1 VKFNRLRLS
10 GFKSFVDPT
19 DLIIEPGLTGVVGP
33 NGCGKSN
40 LLEAMRWV
48 MGENSFKNMR
58 GSGMEDVIF
67 AGTTGRPAR
76 NHAEV
81 VLYIDNSDRSA
92 PAAYNEFDTIEVSR
106 KIERD
111 QGSTYRINGREVR
124 ARDVQLLFADASTGA
139 HSPALVRQGQ
149 IAQLISSKPINRR
162 RILEEAA
169 GITGLYT
176 RRHEAELRLKAA
188 ETNLTRLDDVV
199 AQVESQ
205 LASLKR
211 QARQAVRYRN
221 LSGQIRE
228 TEAIL
233 LHLRWEQA
241 VATLKQSEEKLA
253 ETDQRVTELTREA
266 AAATT
271 IEAEAADRL
280 PPLREKEAE
289 AAARLHRLTVEREN
303 LDAEEARAK
312 EQATRLTARL
322 DQIGQDLAR
331 ERHLIEDTQG
341 AMARLDTESQELR
354 AAEEGQAQ
362 AQEKAQTR
370 VEETRIEL
378 ETTESELDRINQ
390 EIAALNAERTSLV
403 RSVEQGRQR
412 IEKLERQLADIA
424 RERETLSD
432 AEEKKAQIALQSA
445 ELDEAA
451 AQVVEAERLAL
462 EAEDA
467 RRKAQD
473 AEKAAREPMQAA
485 ERKAGD
491 LAAEAK
497 TLADLLAVG
506 ESDLWPPVIDAITV
520 EHGYETALGAALGD
534 DLAVPEDQAAPI
546 HWGTLPPFDAAPALP
561 EGATPLSYFVK
572 APASLAR
579 RLSQIGIVVSIEEGK
594 RLHSLLKPGQRLVT
608 QTGAL
613 WRWDGYTAAADA
625 PTASARR
632 LEQRNRLADLEKELA
647 AARAIAGEARGTFDA
662 AHVAAEE
669 AMQQEQARRAALREA
684 QGAQNRIRD
693 ALAAAER
700 AASAQLS
707 RLAALA
713 ESEERLSGD
722 KVEAARALEEAEVAL
737 QNLKPDE
744 EPRAKAAE
752 LRDRVA
758 ALRLEL
764 SEARAEHEGLRREA
778 EQRTRRLSSIAQERD
793 AWQLRATNA
802 ERQIGTLE
810 ERKAEAETEL
820 KALEGVPA
828 EIEEKRRALLTLISD
843 AETARGQAADDLAA
857 AERTLAEAVKHAKD
871 VQHQLGETREERA
884 RIDGLVTGGRERR
897 AEAEERIREVLECE
911 PEAALAQA
919 NLEEGA
925 ELPSLEHID
934 TKLERLKRERESL
947 GGVNLRAEEESREL
961 TEQLETMTNE
971 REDLVSAI
979 AKLRQGIGSLNRE
992 GRERM
997 LEAFEKVNA
1006 NFSRLFTHLFGGGE
1020 AHLKLTESDD
1030 PLEAGLEIM
1039 ARPPGKRLQ
1048 VMSLLSGGEQALTA
1062 MSLIFAV
1069 FLTNPSPICVL
1080 DEVDAPLDDANVER
1094 FCDLMDE
1101 MTRTTETRFLIITHH
1116 ALTMARMNRLYGVT
1130 MQERGVS
1137 TLVSVDLDRAEAM
1150 REAS

>member
-1 VKFNRLRLS
+1 MKFNRLRLS

-19 DLIIEPGLTGVVGP
+19 DLIIEPGLTGIVGP

-67 AGTTGRPAR
+67 AGTSGRPAR

-81 VLYIDNSDRSA
+81 VLYIDNGDRSA
-92 PAAYNEFDTIEVSR
+92 PAAYNEFDVIEVSR

-176 RRHEAELRLKAA
+176 RRHEAELRLRAA

-233 LHLRWEQA
+233 LHLRWEH
-241 VATLKQSEEKLA
+241 ATASLKQSEEKLV
-253 ETDQRVTELTREA
+253 ETDQRVAELTREA

-303 LDAEEARAK
+303 LDAEETRAK
-312 EQATRLTARL
+312 EQAARLTARL
-322 DQIGQDLAR
+322 EQIGHDLTR
-331 ERHLIEDTQG
+331 ERASIEDTRG
-341 AMARLDTESQELR
+341 AMTRLETEAQELTS
-354 AAEEGQAQ
+354 AQEGQIE
-362 AQEKAQTR
+362 AQESAARR
-370 VEETRIEL
+370 VEETRQTL
-378 ETTESELDRINQ
+378 ETTENELDQLNQ
-390 EIAALNAERTSLV
+390 EIAALAAERTSLV
-403 RSVEQGRQR
+403 RNIEAGRQR
-412 IEKLERQLADIA
+412 IERLERQLADIA

-451 AQVVEAERLAL
+451 ARVVEAERLAL
-462 EAEDA
+462 EAEEA
-467 RRKAQD
+467 RRSAQE
-473 AEKAAREPMQAA
+473 AEKAAREPMQMA
-485 ERKAGD
+485 ERTAGD

-497 TLADLLAVG
+497 TLADLLAVD
-506 ESDLWPPVIDAITV
+506 ESDLWPPVIDAIKA

-546 HWGTLPPFDAAPALP
+546 HWDTLPAFDPAPALP
-561 EGATPLSYFVK
+561 EGVTPLSFFVK
-572 APASLAR
+572 GPASLAR
-579 RLSQIGIVVSIEEGK
+579 RLSQIGIVVSVEEGT
-594 RLHSLLKPGQRLVT
+594 RLQSLLKPGQRLVT
-608 QTGAL
+608 QEGSL

-632 LEQRNRLADLEKELA
+632 LEQRNRLADLEEELA
-647 AARAIAGEARGTFDA
+647 AARARAAEARAAFDA
-662 AHVAAEE
+662 AHVASEQAAQE
-669 AMQQEQARRAALREA
+669 EQARRAALREA
-684 QGAQNRIRD
+684 QAAQNRIRD

-713 ESEERLSGD
+713 EANDRLAGD
-722 KVEAARALEEAEVAL
+722 KVEAARTLEEAEIAL
-737 QNLKPDE
+737 QNLKPDA
-744 EPRAKAAE
+744 EPRAKADE

-758 ALRLEL
+758 TLRVAL
-764 SEARAEHEGLRREA
+764 SEARAEYEGLRRDA
-778 EQRTRRLSSIAQERD
+778 EQRVRRLSAITQERD

-802 ERQIGTLE
+802 ERQIATLE
-810 ERKAEAETEL
+810 ERKTEAETEL
-820 KALEGVPA
+820 KTLEGIPA
-828 EIEEKRRALLTLISD
+828 EIEEKRRALLTYIAD
-843 AETARGQAADDLAA
+843 AETARSQMADELAT
-857 AERTLAEAVKHAKD
+857 AEKHLSEAVKHAKD

-884 RIDGLVTGGRERR
+884 RIDGLVTGARERV
-897 AEAEERIREVLECE
+897 AESEERIREVLECE
-911 PEAALAQA
+911 PEAAIKQA

-925 ELPSLEHID
+925 TLPDLDQID
-934 TKLERLKRERESL
+934 AKLERLKRERESL

-961 TEQLETMTNE
+961 TEQLETMTAE

-1101 MTRTTETRFLIITHH
+1101 MTRTTDTRFLIITHH
-1116 ALTMARMNRLYGVT
+1116 ALTMARMNRLFGVT

-1137 TLVSVDLDRAEAM
+1137 TLVSVNLDTAETL

>member
-1 VKFNRLRLS
+1 MKFNRLRLS

-92 PAAYNEFDTIEVSR
+92 PAAYNEFDMIEVSR

-233 LHLRWEQA
+233 LHLRWEHA

-289 AAARLHRLTVEREN
+289 EAARLHRLTVEREN
-303 LDAEEARAK
+303 LDAEETRAK

-341 AMARLDTESQELR
+341 AMARLDTEAGELR

-362 AQEKAQTR
+362 AQQKAETR
-370 VEETRIEL
+370 VEETRVTL
-378 ETTESELDRINQ
+378 EAAESELDRINQ

-412 IEKLERQLADIA
+412 IEKLERQLAEIA

-451 AQVVEAERLAL
+451 AHVAEAERLAL
-462 EAEDA
+462 EAEEA

-473 AEKAAREPMQAA
+473 DEKVSREPMQAA
-485 ERKAGD
+485 ERAAGD

-546 HWGTLPPFDAAPALP
+546 HWGTLAPFDSAPALP
-561 EGATPLSYFVK
+561 DGATPLSYFVK

-579 RLSQIGIVVSIEEGK
+579 RLSQIGIVVSVEEGR
-594 RLHSLLKPGQRLVT
+594 RLQTQLMPGQRLVT

-647 AARAIAGEARGTFDA
+647 SARAIAAEARGAFDA

-684 QGAQNRIRD
+684 QVAQNRIRD

-713 ESEERLSGD
+713 ESGERLSGD
-722 KVEAARALEEAEVAL
+722 KVEASRALEEAEIAL

-778 EQRTRRLSSIAQERD
+778 EQRTRRLSAIAQERD

-828 EIEEKRRALLTLISD
+828 EIEEKRRALLTLISE
-843 AETARGQAADDLAA
+843 AETARGQAADDLAT
-857 AERTLAEAVKHAKD
+857 AEKTLAEAVKHAKD
-871 VQHQLGETREERA
+871 VQHQLGDTREERA

-919 NLEEGA
+919 NLEEGST
-925 ELPSLEHID
+925 LPDLEQID
-934 TKLERLKRERESL
+934 SKLERLKRERESL

-961 TEQLETMTNE
+961 TEQLETMTSE

-1080 DEVDAPLDDANVER
+1080 DEVDAPLDDSNVER

-1101 MTRTTETRFLIITHH
+1101 MTRTTDTRFLIITHH

-1137 TLVSVDLDRAEAM
+1137 TLVSVDLDLAETM

>member
-1 VKFNRLRLS
+1 MQFNRLRLS

-67 AGTTGRPAR
+67 AGTAGRPAR

-81 VLYIDNSDRSA
+81 VLYIDNGDRSA
-92 PAAYNEFDTIEVSR
+92 PAAYNDCDTIEVSR
-106 KIERD
+106 RIERE

-233 LHLRWEQA
+233 LHLRWTHA
-241 VATLKQSEEKLA
+241 VESLKQSEERLA
-253 ETDQRVTELTREA
+253 ATDIRVTELTREA

-271 IEAEAADRL
+271 LEAEAADRL

-312 EQATRLTARL
+312 EQASRLTARL
-322 DQIGQDLAR
+322 EQIGQDLGR
-331 ERHLIEDTQG
+331 ERHLIEDTRG
-341 AMARLDTESQELR
+341 AIARLDEESEELKG
-354 AAEEGQAQ
+354 AEEGQAE
-362 AQEKAQTR
+362 AQSRAQSR
-370 VEETRIEL
+370 VDETRTSLDTAEQ
-378 ETTESELDRINQ
+378 ELDHLNQ

-403 RSVEQGRQR
+403 RTIEAGRQR
-412 IEKLERQLADIA
+412 IERLERQLAEIA
-424 RERETLSD
+424 RERDTLSD

-451 AQVVEAERLAL
+451 SRVGEAERAAL
-462 EAEDA
+462 EAEEA
-467 RRKAQD
+467 RRNAQER
-473 AEKAAREPMQAA
+473 EKAAREPMQAA
-485 ERKAGD
+485 ERAAGD

-497 TLADLLAVG
+497 TLADLLSVG
-506 ESDLWPPVIDAITV
+506 ESDLWPPVIDAIAV

-534 DLAVPEDQAAPI
+534 DLGVPEDAAAPI
-546 HWGTLPPFDAAPALP
+546 HWDALPPFDVPPALP

-579 RLSQIGIVVSIEEGK
+579 RLSQIGIVVSGEDGK
-594 RLHSLLKPGQRLVT
+594 RLQALLAPGQRLVT
-608 QTGAL
+608 KEGAL

-632 LEQRNRLADLEKELA
+632 LEQRNRLADLENELA
-647 AARAIAGEARGTFDA
+647 TARSGAAEARAAFDA
-662 AHVAAEE
+662 AHVAAEQ
-669 AMQQEQARRAALREA
+669 AMQEEQARRAALREA
-684 QGAQNRIRD
+684 QGEHNRIRD
-693 ALAAAER
+693 ALQTAER

-713 ESEERLSGD
+713 EAEERLSGD
-722 KVEAARALEEAEVAL
+722 KSEAARALEEAELSL

-744 EPRAKAAE
+744 EPRARAAE

-764 SEARAEHEGLRREA
+764 SEARAEYEGLRREA
-778 EQRTRRLSSIAQERD
+778 EQRLRRLSAIGQERE

-810 ERKAEAETEL
+810 ERKGEAEAELQT
-820 KALEGVPA
+820 LEGVPA
-828 EIEEKRRALLTLISD
+828 AIEEKRRALLTYISE
-843 AETARGQAADDLAA
+843 AETARSQAADELAQ
-857 AERTLAEAVKHAKD
+857 AEKVLSETTKHSKE

-884 RIDGLVTGGRERR
+884 RIDGLVDGARERR
-897 AEAEERIREVLECE
+897 AESEERIREVLECE
-911 PEAALAQA
+911 PEAALKQA

-925 ELPSLEHID
+925 DLPDVEQID
-934 TKLERLKRERESL
+934 AKLERFKRERESL

-961 TEQLETMTNE
+961 TEQLETMTSE

-1094 FCDLMDE
+1094 FCDLMEE
-1101 MTRTTETRFLIITHH
+1101 MTRTTDTRFLIITHH
-1116 ALTMARMNRLYGVT
+1116 ALTMARMNRLFGVT

-1137 TLVSVDLDRAEAM
+1137 TLVSVDLDVAEGL

>member
-1 VKFNRLRLS
+1 MKFNRLRLS

-19 DLIIEPGLTGVVGP
+19 DLIIEPGLTGIVGP

-92 PAAYNEFDTIEVSR
+92 PAAYNEFDVIEVSR

-199 AQVESQ
+199 AQIESQ

-233 LHLRWEQA
+233 LHLRWTHA
-241 VATLKQSEEKLA
+241 VTSLKQSEEKLA
-253 ETDQRVTELTREA
+253 DTDRRVAELTREA

-271 IEAEAADRL
+271 LEAEAADRL

-289 AAARLHRLTVEREN
+289 AAARLHRLTVAREN
-303 LDAEEARAK
+303 LDAEEARAR
-312 EQATRLTARL
+312 EQAARLTARL
-322 DQIGQDLAR
+322 DQIGQDLGR

-341 AMARLDTESQELR
+341 AMSRLDAEAQELR
-354 AAEEGQAQ
+354 AAEEGQGQ
-362 AQEKAQTR
+362 AQEKAQAR
-370 VEETRIEL
+370 VEETRVTL
-378 ETTESELDRINQ
+378 ETAESELDRINQ
-390 EIAALNAERTSLV
+390 EIAALHAERTSLV
-403 RSVEQGRQR
+403 RHVEQGRQR
-412 IEKLERQLADIA
+412 IEKLERQLAEIE

-445 ELDEAA
+445 ELDTAA
-451 AQVVEAERLAL
+451 AQVAEAERHAL
-462 EAEDA
+462 ESEEA

-485 ERKAGD
+485 ERAAGD

-497 TLADLLAVG
+497 TLADLLAVS

-534 DLAVPEDQAAPI
+534 DLSVPEDQAAPI
-546 HWGTLPPFDAAPALP
+546 HWGTLAPFATPPALP
-561 EGATPLSYFVK
+561 EGSTPLSYFVK

-579 RLSQIGIVVSIEEGK
+579 RLSQIGIVVSAEDGQ
-594 RLHSLLKPGQRLVT
+594 RLQASLAPGQRLVT
-608 QTGAL
+608 QGGAL

-647 AARAIAGEARGTFDA
+647 DARARAAEVRAAFDA

-684 QGAQNRIRD
+684 QGNHNRIRE

-707 RLAALA
+707 RLAALT
-713 ESEERLSGD
+713 ESHERLSGD

-778 EQRTRRLSSIAQERD
+778 EQRARRLSAIAQERD

-802 ERQIGTLE
+802 ERQIATLE
-810 ERKAEAETEL
+810 ERKTEAEAEL
-820 KALEGVPA
+820 KTLEGVPA
-828 EIEEKRRALLTLISD
+828 EIEEKRRALLTHI
-843 AETARGQAADDLAA
+843 AEAEASRSEAADALAE
-857 AERTLAEAVKHAKD
+857 AEKHLAEAVKHAKD
-871 VQHQLGETREERA
+871 VQQLLGETREERA
-884 RIDGLVTGGRERR
+884 RVDGLVEGARERR

-911 PEAALAQA
+911 PEAAIAQA

-925 ELPSLEHID
+925 ELPELEQID
-934 TKLERLKRERESL
+934 AKLERLKRERESL

-961 TEQLETMTNE
+961 AEQLETMTSE

-1116 ALTMARMNRLYGVT
+1116 ALTMARMNRLFGVT

-1137 TLVSVDLDRAEAM
+1137 TLVSVDLDVAETL

>member
-1 VKFNRLRLS
+1 MKFNRLRLS

-92 PAAYNEFDTIEVSR
+92 PAAYNEFDMIEVSR
-106 KIERD
+106 KIELD

-303 LDAEEARAK
+303 LDAEELRAK

-341 AMARLDTESQELR
+341 AMARLDTEAGELR
-354 AAEEGQAQ
+354 AAEDSQVQ
-362 AQEKAQTR
+362 AQEKAQAR
-370 VEETRIEL
+370 VEETRVTL
-378 ETTESELDRINQ
+378 EATESELDRINQ

-412 IEKLERQLADIA
+412 IEKLERQLAEIA

-432 AEEKKAQIALQSA
+432 AEEKKAQIALQSV

-451 AQVVEAERLAL
+451 ARVAEAERLAL
-462 EAEDA
+462 EAEEA

-473 AEKAAREPMQAA
+473 DEKASREPMQAA

-546 HWGTLPPFDAAPALP
+546 HWGTLAPFETAPALP

-579 RLSQIGIVVSIEEGK
+579 RLSQIGIVVSVEEGR
-594 RLHSLLKPGQRLVT
+594 RLQAQLTPGQRLVT

-647 AARAIAGEARGTFDA
+647 SARAVAAEARGAFDA

-713 ESEERLSGD
+713 ESDERLSGD

-752 LRDRVA
+752 LRERVA
-758 ALRLEL
+758 AFRLEL

-778 EQRTRRLSSIAQERD
+778 EQRARRLSAIAQERD

-810 ERKAEAETEL
+810 ERKTEAETEL

-828 EIEEKRRALLTLISD
+828 EIEEKRRALLTLISE

-897 AEAEERIREVLECE
+897 AEAEDRIREVLECE

-925 ELPSLEHID
+925 ELPGLEQID

-961 TEQLETMTNE
+961 TEQLETMTSE

>member
-1 VKFNRLRLS
+1 MKFNRLRLS

-19 DLIIEPGLTGVVGP
+19 DLIIEPGLTGIVGP

-92 PAAYNEFDTIEVSR
+92 PAAYNEFDVIEVSR
-106 KIERD
+106 KIERE

-233 LHLRWEQA
+233 LHLRWTHA
-241 VATLKQSEEKLA
+241 VTSLKQSEEKLA
-253 ETDQRVTELTREA
+253 ETDRRVTELTREA

-312 EQATRLTARL
+312 EQAARLTARL
-322 DQIGQDLAR
+322 DQIGQDLGR
-331 ERHLIEDTQG
+331 ERHLIEDTQD
-341 AMARLDTESQELR
+341 AMSRLDSEAQELR
-354 AAEEGQAQ
+354 AAEEGQSQ
-362 AQEKAQTR
+362 AQEKAQAR
-370 VEETRIEL
+370 VEETRVTL
-378 ETTESELDRINQ
+378 ETAEGELDRINQ
-390 EIAALNAERTSLV
+390 EIAALHAERTSLV
-403 RSVEQGRQR
+403 RHVEQGRQR
-412 IEKLERQLADIA
+412 IEKLERQLGEIE

-445 ELDEAA
+445 ELDTAA
-451 AQVVEAERLAL
+451 AQVSEAERHAL
-462 EAEDA
+462 DAEEA
-467 RRKAQD
+467 RRNAQD
-473 AEKAAREPMQAA
+473 AEKAAREPMQTA
-485 ERKAGD
+485 ERAAGD

-497 TLADLLAVG
+497 TLADLLAIS

-534 DLAVPEDQAAPI
+534 DLSVPEDQAAPI
-546 HWGTLPPFDAAPALP
+546 HWGTLAPFETAPALP
-561 EGATPLSYFVK
+561 EGATPLTYFVK

-579 RLSQIGIVVSIEEGK
+579 RLSQIGIVVSDEDGE
-594 RLHSLLKPGQRLVT
+594 RLQALLAPGQRLVT
-608 QTGAL
+608 QGGAL

-632 LEQRNRLADLEKELA
+632 LEQRNRLADIEKELA
-647 AARAIAGEARGTFDA
+647 DARAKAAEARAAFDA
-662 AHVAAEE
+662 AHVAAED
-669 AMQQEQARRAALREA
+669 AMQQEQSRRAALREA
-684 QGAQNRIRD
+684 QGNHNRIRE
-693 ALAAAER
+693 ALASAER

-707 RLAALA
+707 RLAALTEA
-713 ESEERLSGD
+713 HERLSGD
-722 KVEAARALEEAEVAL
+722 KVEAARTLEEAEVAL

-778 EQRTRRLSSIAQERD
+778 EQRTRRLSAIAQERD

-802 ERQIGTLE
+802 ERQIATLE
-810 ERKAEAETEL
+810 ERKTEAEAEL
-820 KALEGVPA
+820 KTLEGVPA
-828 EIEEKRRALLTLISD
+828 EIEEKRRALLTFIAE
-843 AETARGQAADDLAA
+843 AETGRGEAADALAE
-857 AERTLAEAVKHAKD
+857 AEKHLAEAVKHAKD
-871 VQHQLGETREERA
+871 VQQLLGETREERA
-884 RIDGLVTGGRERR
+884 RVDGLVEGARERR

-911 PEAALAQA
+911 PEAAIAQA

-925 ELPSLEHID
+925 ELPDLDQID
-934 TKLERLKRERESL
+934 AKLERLKRERESF
-947 GGVNLRAEEESREL
+947 GGVNLRAEEEAREL
-961 TEQLETMTNE
+961 TEQLETMTSE

-1116 ALTMARMNRLYGVT
+1116 ALTMARMNRLFGVT

-1137 TLVSVDLDRAEAM
+1137 TLVSVDLDVAETL

>member
-1 VKFNRLRLS
+1 MKFNRLRLS

-92 PAAYNEFDTIEVSR
+92 PAAYNEFDMIEVSR

-233 LHLRWEQA
+233 LHLRWEHA
-241 VATLKQSEEKLA
+241 VGTLKQSEEKLA

-289 AAARLHRLTVEREN
+289 EAARLHRLTVEREN

-341 AMARLDTESQELR
+341 AMARLDTEAGELR

-362 AQEKAQTR
+362 AQQKAETR
-370 VEETRIEL
+370 VEETRVTL
-378 ETTESELDRINQ
+378 EAAESELDRINQ

-412 IEKLERQLADIA
+412 IEKLERQLAEIA

-451 AQVVEAERLAL
+451 AHVAEAERLAL
-462 EAEDA
+462 EAEEA

-473 AEKAAREPMQAA
+473 DEKVSREPMQAA
-485 ERKAGD
+485 ERAAGD

-546 HWGTLPPFDAAPALP
+546 HWGTLAPFDSAPALP
-561 EGATPLSYFVK
+561 DGATPLSYFVK

-579 RLSQIGIVVSIEEGK
+579 RLSQIGIVVSVEEGR
-594 RLHSLLKPGQRLVT
+594 RLQTQLMPGQRLVT

-647 AARAIAGEARGTFDA
+647 SARAIAAEARGAFDA
-662 AHVAAEE
+662 ARVAAEE

-684 QGAQNRIRD
+684 QVAQNRIRD

-713 ESEERLSGD
+713 ESGERLSGD
-722 KVEAARALEEAEVAL
+722 KVEASRALEEAEIAL

-778 EQRTRRLSSIAQERD
+778 EQRTRRLSAIAQERD

-802 ERQIGTLE
+802 ERQIGTLD

-820 KALEGVPA
+820 RALEGVPA
-828 EIEEKRRALLTLISD
+828 AIEEKRRALLTLISE
-843 AETARGQAADDLAA
+843 AETARGQAADDLAT
-857 AERTLAEAVKHAKD
+857 AEKTLAEAVKHAKD
-871 VQHQLGETREERA
+871 VQHQLGDTREERA

-919 NLEEGA
+919 NLEDGA
-925 ELPSLEHID
+925 TLPDLEQID
-934 TKLERLKRERESL
+934 SKLERLKRERESL

-961 TEQLETMTNE
+961 TEQLETMTSE

-1080 DEVDAPLDDANVER
+1080 DEVDAPLDDSNVER

-1101 MTRTTETRFLIITHH
+1101 MTRTTDTRFLIITHH

-1137 TLVSVDLDRAEAM
+1137 TLVSVDLDLAETM

>member
-1 VKFNRLRLS
+1 MKFNRLRLS

-19 DLIIEPGLTGVVGP
+19 DLIIEPGLTGIVGP

-67 AGTTGRPAR
+67 AGTSGRPAR

-81 VLYIDNSDRSA
+81 VLFIDNADRTA
-92 PAAYNEFDTIEVSR
+92 PAAYNEHEVIEVSR

-111 QGSTYRINGREVR
+111 EGSTYRINGREVR

-149 IAQLISSKPINRR
+149 ISQLISSKPINRR

-233 LHLRWEQA
+233 LHLKWTQA
-241 VATLKQSEEKLA
+241 VAQLAREEQRLA
-253 ETDQRVTELTREA
+253 ETDQRVADLTREA
-266 AAATT
+266 ALAIT
-271 IEAEAADRL
+271 AEAQAAEHL
-280 PPLREKEAE
+280 PALREQEAE
-289 AAARLHRLTVEREN
+289 AAARLHRLNIERDN
-303 LDAEEARAK
+303 LDAEEQRAK
-312 EQATRLTARL
+312 EQASRLSARL
-322 DQIGQDLAR
+322 EQIGQDLER
-331 ERHLIEDTQG
+331 ERHLIEDTRG
-341 AMARLDTESQELR
+341 AITRLDAEAGELV
-354 AAEEGQAQ
+354 QAQ
-362 AQEKAQTR
+362 QGQLETQATAEAR
-370 VEETRIEL
+370 VTEAKSTLETRER
-378 ETTESELDRINQ
+378 ELDQLNQ
-390 EIAALNAERTSLV
+390 EIARLTAERQSL
-403 RSVEQGRQR
+403 QRQIDSGKAR
-412 IEKLERQLADIA
+412 IERLNQQLADIA
-424 RERETLSD
+424 RERATLAD
-432 AEEKKAQIALQSA
+432 AEAKQEAIVLQSA
-445 ELDEAA
+445 ELEAA
-451 AQVVEAERLAL
+451 AQMMREAEQAALAS
-462 EAEDA
+462 EEA
-467 RRKAQD
+467 RRQAQ
-473 AEKAAREPMQAA
+473 EKERALREPMQQA
-485 ERKAGD
+485 ERAAGD
-491 LAAEAK
+491 LAAQARAL
-497 TLADLLAVG
+497 TDMLAMD
-506 ESDLWPPVIDAITV
+506 ESDLWPPMIDAVDV

-534 DLAVPEDQAAPI
+534 DLSVPGDVAAPVHWDRLPDFDPVPE
-546 HWGTLPPFDAAPALP
+546 LP
-561 EGATPLSYFVK
+561 EGATPLAYFVK
-572 APASLAR
+572 GPEALSR
-579 RLSQIGIVVSIEEGK
+579 RLSQIGIVVSDSEGK
-594 RLHSLLKPGQRLVT
+594 RLQALLKPGQRLVT
-608 QTGAL
+608 RDGAM
-613 WRWDGYTAAADA
+613 WRWDGYTEAADA
-625 PTASARR
+625 QTAAARR
-632 LEQRNRLADLEKELA
+632 LEQRNKLADIEHELVGARDKVA
-647 AARAIAGEARGTFDA
+647 AARAEFEAAR
-662 AHVAAEE
+662 VAAEAASGTE
-669 AMQQEQARRAALREA
+669 QEMRRTQREA
-684 QGAQNRIRD
+684 QAEHNRIRD

-700 AASAQLS
+700 AVSAQMQ

-713 ESEERLSGD
+713 DAHDRLSGD
-722 KVEAARALEEAEVAL
+722 LTEAMRALEEAEVAL
-737 QNLKPDE
+737 AAFQPDE
-744 EPRAKAAE
+744 ALRVQANE
-752 LRDRVA
+752 LRDVVS

-764 SEARAEHEGLRREA
+764 SEARAQHESLKREA
-778 EQRTRRLSSIAQERD
+778 DARARRLDAIAQERG
-793 AWQLRATNA
+793 AWDLRATNA
-802 ERQIGTLE
+802 ERQIVTLE
-810 ERKAEAETEL
+810 TRRDEAATEL
-820 KALEGVPA
+820 EALQGVPA
-828 EIEEKRRALLTLISD
+828 QIEEKRHALLDLIGQ
-843 AETARGQAADDLAA
+843 AEGNRTQAADALAA
-857 AERTLAEAVKHAKD
+857 AESLLGECSKHLKLVQGQLAEA
-871 VQHQLGETREERA
+871 REERA
-884 RIDGLVTGGRERR
+884 RIDGLVDGGRERR
-897 AEAEERIREVLECE
+897 AESEARIREVLECE
-911 PEAALAQA
+911 PEAALSLA

-925 ELPSLEHID
+925 ELPDLEQID
-934 TKLERLKRERESL
+934 TKLDKLKRERESL

-961 TEQLETMTNE
+961 TEQLETMTSE

-1006 NFSRLFTHLFGGGE
+1006 NFGRLFTHLFGGGE

-1030 PLEAGLEIM
+1030 PLEAGLEIY

-1094 FCDLMDE
+1094 FCDLMEE
-1101 MTRTTETRFLIITHH
+1101 MTRQTDTRFLIITHH
-1116 ALTMARMNRLYGVT
+1116 ALTMARMSRLFGVT

-1137 TLVSVDLDRAEAM
+1137 TLVSVDLDAAEGL

>member
-19 DLIIEPGLTGVVGP
+19 DLIIEPGLTGIVGP

-92 PAAYNEFDTIEVSR
+92 PAAYNEFDVIEVSR
-106 KIERD
+106 KIERE

-233 LHLRWEQA
+233 LHLRWTHA
-241 VATLKQSEEKLA
+241 VTSLKQSEEKLA
-253 ETDQRVTELTREA
+253 ETDRRVTELTREA

-312 EQATRLTARL
+312 EQAARLTARL
-322 DQIGQDLAR
+322 DQIGQDLGR

-341 AMARLDTESQELR
+341 AMSRLDAEAQELR
-354 AAEEGQAQ
+354 AAEEGQSQ
-362 AQEKAQTR
+362 AQEKAQAR
-370 VEETRIEL
+370 VEETRVTL
-378 ETTESELDRINQ
+378 ETAEGELDRINQ
-390 EIAALNAERTSLV
+390 EIAALHAERTSLV
-403 RSVEQGRQR
+403 RHVEQGRQR
-412 IEKLERQLADIA
+412 IEKLERQLGEIE

-432 AEEKKAQIALQSA
+432 AEEKKAQIALQST
-445 ELDEAA
+445 ELDTAA
-451 AQVVEAERLAL
+451 AQVSEAERHAL
-462 EAEDA
+462 DAEEA
-467 RRKAQD
+467 RRNAQD
-473 AEKAAREPMQAA
+473 AEKAAREPMQTA
-485 ERKAGD
+485 ERAAGD

-497 TLADLLAVG
+497 TLADLLAIS

-534 DLAVPEDQAAPI
+534 DLSVPEDQAAPI
-546 HWGTLPPFDAAPALP
+546 HWGTLAPFETAPALP

-579 RLSQIGIVVSIEEGK
+579 RLSQIGIVVSDEDGE
-594 RLHSLLKPGQRLVT
+594 RLQASLAPGQRLVT
-608 QTGAL
+608 QGGAL

-632 LEQRNRLADLEKELA
+632 LEQRNRLADIEKELA
-647 AARAIAGEARGTFDA
+647 DARAKAAEARAAFDA
-662 AHVAAEE
+662 AHVAAED
-669 AMQQEQARRAALREA
+669 AMQQEQSRRAALREA
-684 QGAQNRIRD
+684 QGNHNRIRE

-707 RLAALA
+707 RLAALT
-713 ESEERLSGD
+713 ESHERLSGD
-722 KVEAARALEEAEVAL
+722 KVEAARTLEEAEVAL

-778 EQRTRRLSSIAQERD
+778 EQRTRRLSAIAQERD

-802 ERQIGTLE
+802 ERQIATLE
-810 ERKAEAETEL
+810 ERKTEAEAEL
-820 KALEGVPA
+820 KTLEGVPA
-828 EIEEKRRALLTLISD
+828 EIEEKRRALLTFIAE
-843 AETARGQAADDLAA
+843 AETGRGEAADALAE
-857 AERTLAEAVKHAKD
+857 AEKHLAEAVKHAKD
-871 VQHQLGETREERA
+871 VQQLLGETREERA
-884 RIDGLVTGGRERR
+884 RVDGLVEGARERR

-911 PEAALAQA
+911 PEAAIAQA

-925 ELPSLEHID
+925 ELPDLDQID
-934 TKLERLKRERESL
+934 AKLERLKRERESL
-947 GGVNLRAEEESREL
+947 GGVNLRAEEEAREL
-961 TEQLETMTNE
+961 TEQLETMTSE

-1116 ALTMARMNRLYGVT
+1116 ALTMARMNRLFGVT

-1137 TLVSVDLDRAEAM
+1137 TLVSVDLDVAETL

>member
-1 VKFNRLRLS
+1 MKFNRLRLS

-19 DLIIEPGLTGVVGP
+19 DLIIEPGLTGIVGP

-67 AGTTGRPAR
+67 AGTSGRPAR

-81 VLYIDNSDRSA
+81 VLYIDNGDRSA
-92 PAAYNEFDTIEVSR
+92 PAAYNEFDVIEVSR

-176 RRHEAELRLKAA
+176 RRHEAELRLRAA

-233 LHLRWEQA
+233 LHLRWEH
-241 VATLKQSEEKLA
+241 ATASLKQSEEKLV
-253 ETDQRVTELTREA
+253 ETDQRVAELTREA

-303 LDAEEARAK
+303 LDAEETRAK
-312 EQATRLTARL
+312 EQAARLTARL
-322 DQIGQDLAR
+322 EQIGHDLTR
-331 ERHLIEDTQG
+331 ERASIEDTRG
-341 AMARLDTESQELR
+341 AMARLETEAQELTS
-354 AAEEGQAQ
+354 AQEGQIE
-362 AQEKAQTR
+362 AQESAARR
-370 VEETRIEL
+370 VEETRQTL
-378 ETTESELDRINQ
+378 ETTENELDQLNQ
-390 EIAALNAERTSLV
+390 EIAALAAERTSLV
-403 RSVEQGRQR
+403 RNIEAGRQR
-412 IEKLERQLADIA
+412 IERLERQLADIA

-451 AQVVEAERLAL
+451 ARVVEAERLAL
-462 EAEDA
+462 EAEEA
-467 RRKAQD
+467 RRSAQE
-473 AEKAAREPMQAA
+473 AEKAAREPMQMA
-485 ERKAGD
+485 ERTAGD

-497 TLADLLAVG
+497 TLADLLAVD
-506 ESDLWPPVIDAITV
+506 ESDLWPPVIDAIKA

-546 HWGTLPPFDAAPALP
+546 HWDTLPAFDPAPALP
-561 EGATPLSYFVK
+561 EGVTPLSFFVK
-572 APASLAR
+572 GPASLAR
-579 RLSQIGIVVSIEEGK
+579 RLSQIGIVVSVEEGT
-594 RLHSLLKPGQRLVT
+594 RLQAQLKPGQRLVT
-608 QTGAL
+608 QEGSL

-632 LEQRNRLADLEKELA
+632 LEQRNRLADLEEELA
-647 AARAIAGEARGTFDA
+647 AARARAAEARAAFDA
-662 AHVAAEE
+662 AHVASEQAAQE
-669 AMQQEQARRAALREA
+669 EQARRAALREA

-713 ESEERLSGD
+713 EANDRLAGD
-722 KVEAARALEEAEVAL
+722 KVEAARTLEEAEIAL
-737 QNLKPDE
+737 QKLKPDA
-744 EPRAKAAE
+744 EPRAKADE

-758 ALRLEL
+758 TLRVAL
-764 SEARAEHEGLRREA
+764 SEARAEYEGLRRDA
-778 EQRTRRLSSIAQERD
+778 EQRVRRLSAITQERD

-802 ERQIGTLE
+802 ERQIATLE
-810 ERKAEAETEL
+810 ERKTEAETEL
-820 KALEGVPA
+820 KTLEGIPA
-828 EIEEKRRALLTLISD
+828 EIEEKRRALLTYIAD
-843 AETARGQAADDLAA
+843 AETARSQMADELAT
-857 AERTLAEAVKHAKD
+857 AEKHLSEAVKHAKD

-884 RIDGLVTGGRERR
+884 RIDGLVTGARERV
-897 AEAEERIREVLECE
+897 AESEERIREVLECE
-911 PEAALAQA
+911 PEAAIKQA

-925 ELPSLEHID
+925 TLPNLDQID
-934 TKLERLKRERESL
+934 AKLERLKRERESL

-961 TEQLETMTNE
+961 TEQLETMTAE

-1048 VMSLLSGGEQALTA
+1048 VMSLLSGG
-1062 MSLIFAV
+1062 
-1069 FLTNPSPICVL
+1069 
-1080 DEVDAPLDDANVER
+1080 
-1094 FCDLMDE
+1094 
-1101 MTRTTETRFLIITHH
+1101 
-1116 ALTMARMNRLYGVT
+1116 
-1130 MQERGVS
+1130 
-1137 TLVSVDLDRAEAM
+1137 
-1150 REAS
+1150 

>member
-1 VKFNRLRLS
+1 
-10 GFKSFVDPT
+10 
-19 DLIIEPGLTGVVGP
+19 
-33 NGCGKSN
+33 
-40 LLEAMRWV
+40 
-48 MGENSFKNMR
+48 
-58 GSGMEDVIF
+58 
-67 AGTTGRPAR
+67 
-76 NHAEV
+76 
-81 VLYIDNSDRSA
+81 
-92 PAAYNEFDTIEVSR
+92 
-106 KIERD
+106 
-111 QGSTYRINGREVR
+111 
-124 ARDVQLLFADASTGA
+124 
-139 HSPALVRQGQ
+139 
-149 IAQLISSKPINRR
+149 
-162 RILEEAA
+162 
-169 GITGLYT
+169 
-176 RRHEAELRLKAA
+176 
-188 ETNLTRLDDVV
+188 
-199 AQVESQ
+199 
-205 LASLKR
+205 
-211 QARQAVRYRN
+211 
-221 LSGQIRE
+221 
-228 TEAIL
+228 
-233 LHLRWEQA
+233 
-241 VATLKQSEEKLA
+241 
-253 ETDQRVTELTREA
+253 
-266 AAATT
+266 
-271 IEAEAADRL
+271 
-280 PPLREKEAE
+280 
-289 AAARLHRLTVEREN
+289 
-303 LDAEEARAK
+303 
-312 EQATRLTARL
+312 
-322 DQIGQDLAR
+322 
-331 ERHLIEDTQG
+331 
-341 AMARLDTESQELR
+341 
-354 AAEEGQAQ
+354 
-362 AQEKAQTR
+362 
-370 VEETRIEL
+370 
-378 ETTESELDRINQ
+378 
-390 EIAALNAERTSLV
+390 
-403 RSVEQGRQR
+403 
-412 IEKLERQLADIA
+412 
-424 RERETLSD
+424 
-432 AEEKKAQIALQSA
+432 
-445 ELDEAA
+445 
-451 AQVVEAERLAL
+451 
-462 EAEDA
+462 
-467 RRKAQD
+467 
-473 AEKAAREPMQAA
+473 MQ
-485 ERKAGD
+485 
-491 LAAEAK
+491 
-497 TLADLLAVG
+497 
-506 ESDLWPPVIDAITV
+506 
-520 EHGYETALGAALGD
+520 
-534 DLAVPEDQAAPI
+534 
-546 HWGTLPPFDAAPALP
+546 
-561 EGATPLSYFVK
+561 
-572 APASLAR
+572 
-579 RLSQIGIVVSIEEGK
+579 
-594 RLHSLLKPGQRLVT
+594 
-608 QTGAL
+608 
-613 WRWDGYTAAADA
+613 
-625 PTASARR
+625 
-632 LEQRNRLADLEKELA
+632 LEQ
-647 AARAIAGEARGTFDA
+647 T
-662 AHVAAEE
+662 
-669 AMQQEQARRAALREA
+669 RRAALREA

-700 AASAQLS
+700 AASTQLS

-713 ESEERLSGD
+713 ESDERLSGD

-778 EQRTRRLSSIAQERD
+778 EQRVRRLSAIAQEHD

-802 ERQIGTLE
+802 GRQIGTLE

-828 EIEEKRRALLTLISD
+828 EIEEKRRVLLTLISE

-857 AERTLAEAVKHAKD
+857 AEKTLAEAVKHAKD

-897 AEAEERIREVLECE
+897 AEAEERIRDVLECE

-925 ELPSLEHID
+925 ELPGLEQID

-961 TEQLETMTNE
+961 TEQLETMTSE

-1137 TLVSVDLDRAEAM
+1137 TLVSVDLDVAETL

>member
-1 VKFNRLRLS
+1 MKFNRLRLS

-81 VLYIDNSDRSA
+81 VLYIDNGDRSA

-303 LDAEEARAK
+303 LDTEEARAK

-341 AMARLDTESQELR
+341 AMARLDGEAGELR
-354 AAEEGQAQ
+354 AAEEGQGE
-362 AQEKAQTR
+362 AQEKAQAR
-370 VEETRIEL
+370 VEETRITL
-378 ETTESELDRINQ
+378 EATESELDRINQ

-412 IEKLERQLADIA
+412 IEKLERQLAEIA

-451 AQVVEAERLAL
+451 ARVVEAERLAL
-462 EAEDA
+462 EAEEA

-473 AEKAAREPMQAA
+473 DEKASREPMQSA
-485 ERKAGD
+485 ERAAGD

-546 HWGTLPPFDAAPALP
+546 HWGTLAPFDAAPSLP

-579 RLSQIGIVVSIEEGK
+579 RLSQIGIVVSVEEGR
-594 RLHSLLKPGQRLVT
+594 RLQALLTPGQRLVT

-647 AARAIAGEARGTFDA
+647 SARAVAAEARGAFDA

-713 ESEERLSGD
+713 ESDERLSGD
-722 KVEAARALEEAEVAL
+722 KVEAARTLEEAEVAL

-744 EPRAKAAE
+744 EPRAKAGE

-758 ALRLEL
+758 SLRLEL

-778 EQRTRRLSSIAQERD
+778 EQRARRLSAIAQERD

-828 EIEEKRRALLTLISD
+828 EIEEKRLALLTLISE

-857 AERTLAEAVKHAKD
+857 AEKTLAEAVKHAKD

-925 ELPSLEHID
+925 ELPGLEQID

-961 TEQLETMTNE
+961 TEQLETMTSE

-1101 MTRTTETRFLIITHH
+1101 MTRTTDTRFLIITHH

-1137 TLVSVDLDRAEAM
+1137 TLVSVDLDRAETL

>member
-1 VKFNRLRLS
+1 MKFNRLRLS

-19 DLIIEPGLTGVVGP
+19 DLIIEPGLTGIVGP

-92 PAAYNEFDTIEVSR
+92 PAAYNEFDVIEVSR
-106 KIERD
+106 KIERE

-233 LHLRWEQA
+233 LHLRWTHA
-241 VATLKQSEEKLA
+241 VTSLKQSEEKLA
-253 ETDQRVTELTREA
+253 ETDRRVTELTREA

-312 EQATRLTARL
+312 EQAARLTARL
-322 DQIGQDLAR
+322 DQIGQDLGR

-341 AMARLDTESQELR
+341 AMSRLDAEAQELR
-354 AAEEGQAQ
+354 AAEEGQSQ
-362 AQEKAQTR
+362 AQEKAQAR
-370 VEETRIEL
+370 VEETRVTL
-378 ETTESELDRINQ
+378 ETAEGELDRINQ
-390 EIAALNAERTSLV
+390 EIAALHAERTSLV
-403 RSVEQGRQR
+403 RHVEQGRQR
-412 IEKLERQLADIA
+412 IEKLERQLGEIE

-432 AEEKKAQIALQSA
+432 AEEKKAQIALQST
-445 ELDEAA
+445 ELDTAA
-451 AQVVEAERLAL
+451 AQVSEAERHAL
-462 EAEDA
+462 DAEEA
-467 RRKAQD
+467 RRNAQD
-473 AEKAAREPMQAA
+473 AEKAAREPMQTA
-485 ERKAGD
+485 ERAAGD

-497 TLADLLAVG
+497 TLADLLAIS

-534 DLAVPEDQAAPI
+534 DLSVPEDQAAPI
-546 HWGTLPPFDAAPALP
+546 HWGTLAPFETAPALP

-579 RLSQIGIVVSIEEGK
+579 RLSQIGIVVSDEDGE
-594 RLHSLLKPGQRLVT
+594 RLQASLAPGQRLVT
-608 QTGAL
+608 QGGAL

-632 LEQRNRLADLEKELA
+632 LEQRNRLADIEKELA
-647 AARAIAGEARGTFDA
+647 DARAKAAEARAAFDA
-662 AHVAAEE
+662 AHVAAED
-669 AMQQEQARRAALREA
+669 AMQQEQSRRAALREA
-684 QGAQNRIRD
+684 QGNHNRIRE

-707 RLAALA
+707 RLAALT
-713 ESEERLSGD
+713 ESHERLSGD
-722 KVEAARALEEAEVAL
+722 KVEAARTLEEAEVAL

-778 EQRTRRLSSIAQERD
+778 EQRTRRLSAIAQERD

-802 ERQIGTLE
+802 ERQIATLE
-810 ERKAEAETEL
+810 ERKTEAEAEL
-820 KALEGVPA
+820 KTLEGVPA
-828 EIEEKRRALLTLISD
+828 EIEEKRRALLTFIAE
-843 AETARGQAADDLAA
+843 AETGRGEAADALAE
-857 AERTLAEAVKHAKD
+857 AEKHLAEAVKHAKD
-871 VQHQLGETREERA
+871 VQQLLGETREERA
-884 RIDGLVTGGRERR
+884 RVDGLVEGARERR

-911 PEAALAQA
+911 PEAAIAQA

-925 ELPSLEHID
+925 ELPDLDQID
-934 TKLERLKRERESL
+934 AKLERLKRERESL
-947 GGVNLRAEEESREL
+947 GGVNLRAEEEAREL
-961 TEQLETMTNE
+961 TEQLETMTSE

-1137 TLVSVDLDRAEAM
+1137 TLVSVDLDLAETL

>member
-1 VKFNRLRLS
+1 MKFNRLRLS

-92 PAAYNEFDTIEVSR
+92 PAAYNEFDVIEVSR
-106 KIERD
+106 KIERE

-280 PPLREKEAE
+280 PPLREKEAD

-303 LDAEEARAK
+303 LDADEARAK
-312 EQATRLTARL
+312 DQATRLTARL
-322 DQIGQDLAR
+322 GQIGQDLAR
-331 ERHLIEDTQG
+331 ERHLIEDTQS
-341 AMARLDTESQELR
+341 AIARLDTESGELR
-354 AAEEGQAQ
+354 AAEEHQVRAQEQAQ
-362 AQEKAQTR
+362 SR
-370 VEETRIEL
+370 VEETRVTL
-378 ETTESELDRINQ
+378 EATESEFDSINQ
-390 EIAALNAERTSLV
+390 EIAALTAERTSLV

-412 IEKLERQLADIA
+412 IEKLERQLAEIA

-432 AEEKKAQIALQSA
+432 AEEKKAQIAQQSA
-445 ELDEAA
+445 ELGEAA
-451 AQVVEAERLAL
+451 AHVVKAEQLAL
-462 EAEDA
+462 EAEEA
-467 RRKAQD
+467 RRKAQE

-506 ESDLWPPVIDAITV
+506 ENDLWPPVIDSITV

-546 HWGTLPPFDAAPALP
+546 HWDTLAPFDSVPSLP

-579 RLSQIGIVVSIEEGK
+579 RLSQIGIVVSIEDGK

-647 AARAIAGEARGTFDA
+647 AARAVAGEARAAFDA
-662 AHVAAEE
+662 AHVAAEH
-669 AMQQEQARRAALREA
+669 AMQLEQTRRAALREA

-700 AASAQLS
+700 AASTQLS

-713 ESEERLSGD
+713 ESDERLSGD

-744 EPRAKAAE
+744 ELRAKAAE

-778 EQRTRRLSSIAQERD
+778 EQRVRRLSAIAQEHD

-802 ERQIGTLE
+802 GRQIGTLE

-828 EIEEKRRALLTLISD
+828 EIEEKRRVLLTLISE

-857 AERTLAEAVKHAKD
+857 AEKTLAEAVKHAKD

-897 AEAEERIREVLECE
+897 AEAEERIRDVLECE

-925 ELPSLEHID
+925 ELPGLEQID

-961 TEQLETMTNE
+961 TEQLETMTSE

-1137 TLVSVDLDRAEAM
+1137 TLVSVDLDVAETL

>member
-1 VKFNRLRLS
+1 MKFNRLRLS

-92 PAAYNEFDTIEVSR
+92 PAAYNEFDVIEVSR
-106 KIERD
+106 KIERE

-280 PPLREKEAE
+280 PPLREKEAD

-303 LDAEEARAK
+303 LDADEARAK
-312 EQATRLTARL
+312 DQATRLTARL
-322 DQIGQDLAR
+322 GQIGQDLAR
-331 ERHLIEDTQG
+331 ERHLIEDTQS
-341 AMARLDTESQELR
+341 AIARLDTESGELR
-354 AAEEGQAQ
+354 AAEEHQVRAQEQAQ
-362 AQEKAQTR
+362 SR
-370 VEETRIEL
+370 VEETRVTL
-378 ETTESELDRINQ
+378 EATESEFDSINQ
-390 EIAALNAERTSLV
+390 EIAALTAERTSLV

-412 IEKLERQLADIA
+412 IEKLERQLAEIA

-432 AEEKKAQIALQSA
+432 AEEKKAQIAQQSA

-451 AQVVEAERLAL
+451 AHVVKAEQLAL
-462 EAEDA
+462 EAEEA
-467 RRKAQD
+467 RRKAQE

-506 ESDLWPPVIDAITV
+506 ENDLWPPVIDSITV
-520 EHGYETALGAALGD
+520 EHGYEAALGAALGD

-546 HWGTLPPFDAAPALP
+546 HWDTLAPFDSVPSLP

-579 RLSQIGIVVSIEEGK
+579 RLSQIGIVVSIEDGK

-647 AARAIAGEARGTFDA
+647 AARAVAGEARAAFDA
-662 AHVAAEE
+662 AHVAAEH
-669 AMQQEQARRAALREA
+669 AMQLEQTRRAALREA

-700 AASAQLS
+700 AASTQLS

-713 ESEERLSGD
+713 ESDERLSGD

-744 EPRAKAAE
+744 ELRAKAAE

-778 EQRTRRLSSIAQERD
+778 EQRVRRLSAIAQEHD

-802 ERQIGTLE
+802 GRQIGTLE

-828 EIEEKRRALLTLISD
+828 EIEEKRRVLLTLISE

-857 AERTLAEAVKHAKD
+857 AEKTLAEAVKHAKD

-897 AEAEERIREVLECE
+897 AEAEERIRDVLECE

-925 ELPSLEHID
+925 ELPGLEQID

-961 TEQLETMTNE
+961 TEQLETMTSE

-1137 TLVSVDLDRAEAM
+1137 TLVSVDLDVAETL

>member
-1 VKFNRLRLS
+1 
-10 GFKSFVDPT
+10 
-19 DLIIEPGLTGVVGP
+19 
-33 NGCGKSN
+33 
-40 LLEAMRWV
+40 
-48 MGENSFKNMR
+48 
-58 GSGMEDVIF
+58 
-67 AGTTGRPAR
+67 
-76 NHAEV
+76 
-81 VLYIDNSDRSA
+81 
-92 PAAYNEFDTIEVSR
+92 VS
-106 KIERD
+106 
-111 QGSTYRINGREVR
+111 V
-124 ARDVQLLFADASTGA
+124 
-139 HSPALVRQGQ
+139 
-149 IAQLISSKPINRR
+149 
-162 RILEEAA
+162 
-169 GITGLYT
+169 
-176 RRHEAELRLKAA
+176 
-188 ETNLTRLDDVV
+188 
-199 AQVESQ
+199 
-205 LASLKR
+205 
-211 QARQAVRYRN
+211 
-221 LSGQIRE
+221 
-228 TEAIL
+228 
-233 LHLRWEQA
+233 
-241 VATLKQSEEKLA
+241 
-253 ETDQRVTELTREA
+253 
-266 AAATT
+266 
-271 IEAEAADRL
+271 
-280 PPLREKEAE
+280 
-289 AAARLHRLTVEREN
+289 
-303 LDAEEARAK
+303 
-312 EQATRLTARL
+312 
-322 DQIGQDLAR
+322 
-331 ERHLIEDTQG
+331 
-341 AMARLDTESQELR
+341 
-354 AAEEGQAQ
+354 
-362 AQEKAQTR
+362 
-370 VEETRIEL
+370 
-378 ETTESELDRINQ
+378 
-390 EIAALNAERTSLV
+390 
-403 RSVEQGRQR
+403 
-412 IEKLERQLADIA
+412 
-424 RERETLSD
+424 
-432 AEEKKAQIALQSA
+432 
-445 ELDEAA
+445 
-451 AQVVEAERLAL
+451 
-462 EAEDA
+462 
-467 RRKAQD
+467 
-473 AEKAAREPMQAA
+473 
-485 ERKAGD
+485 
-491 LAAEAK
+491 
-497 TLADLLAVG
+497 
-506 ESDLWPPVIDAITV
+506 
-520 EHGYETALGAALGD
+520 
-534 DLAVPEDQAAPI
+534 
-546 HWGTLPPFDAAPALP
+546 
-561 EGATPLSYFVK
+561 
-572 APASLAR
+572 
-579 RLSQIGIVVSIEEGK
+579 EEGK
-594 RLHSLLKPGQRLVT
+594 RLQALLRPGQRLVT
-608 QTGAL
+608 QAGAL

-632 LEQRNRLADLEKELA
+632 LEQRNRLAGLEKELA
-647 AARAIAGEARGTFDA
+647 AARAVAAEARGAFDA

-713 ESEERLSGD
+713 ESGERLSGD
-722 KVEAARALEEAEVAL
+722 KVEAARALEEAEIAL

-758 ALRLEL
+758 SLRLEL

-778 EQRTRRLSSIAQERD
+778 EQRARRLSAIAQERN

-810 ERKAEAETEL
+810 ERKAEAEAEL

-828 EIEEKRRALLTLISD
+828 EIEEKRRALLTLI
-843 AETARGQAADDLAA
+843 AEAEAGRGEAADALAE
-857 AERTLAEAVKHAKD
+857 AEKHLAEAVKHAKD
-871 VQHQLGETREERA
+871 VQQQLGETREERA
-884 RIDGLVTGGRERR
+884 RIDGLVTGARERR
-897 AEAEERIREVLECE
+897 AEAEDRIREVLECE

-925 ELPSLEHID
+925 ELPGLEQID
-934 TKLERLKRERESL
+934 AKLERLKRERESL

-961 TEQLETMTNE
+961 TEQLETMTSE

-1101 MTRTTETRFLIITHH
+1101 MTRTTDTRFLIITHH

>member
-1 VKFNRLRLS
+1 MKFNRLRLS

-19 DLIIEPGLTGVVGP
+19 DLIIEPGLTGIVGP

-67 AGTTGRPAR
+67 AGTSGRPAR

-81 VLYIDNSDRSA
+81 VLYIDNGDRSA
-92 PAAYNEFDTIEVSR
+92 PAAYNEFDVIEVSR

-176 RRHEAELRLKAA
+176 RRHEAELRLRAA

-233 LHLRWEQA
+233 LHLRWEH
-241 VATLKQSEEKLA
+241 ATASLKQSEEKLV
-253 ETDQRVTELTREA
+253 ETDQRVAELTREA

-303 LDAEEARAK
+303 LDAEETRAK
-312 EQATRLTARL
+312 EQAARLTARL
-322 DQIGQDLAR
+322 EQIGHDLTR
-331 ERHLIEDTQG
+331 ERASIEDTRG
-341 AMARLDTESQELR
+341 AMTRLETEAQELTS
-354 AAEEGQAQ
+354 AQEGQIE
-362 AQEKAQTR
+362 AQESAARR
-370 VEETRIEL
+370 VEETRQTL
-378 ETTESELDRINQ
+378 ETTENELDQLNQ
-390 EIAALNAERTSLV
+390 EIAALAAERTSLV
-403 RSVEQGRQR
+403 RNIEAGRQR
-412 IEKLERQLADIA
+412 IERLERQLADIA

-451 AQVVEAERLAL
+451 ARVVEAERLAL
-462 EAEDA
+462 EAEEA
-467 RRKAQD
+467 RRSAQE
-473 AEKAAREPMQAA
+473 AEKAAREPMQMA
-485 ERKAGD
+485 ERTAGD

-497 TLADLLAVG
+497 TLADLLAVD
-506 ESDLWPPVIDAITV
+506 ESDLWPPVIDAIKA

-546 HWGTLPPFDAAPALP
+546 HWDTLPAFDPAPALP
-561 EGATPLSYFVK
+561 EGVTPLSFFVK
-572 APASLAR
+572 GPASLAR
-579 RLSQIGIVVSIEEGK
+579 RLSQIGIVVSVEEGT
-594 RLHSLLKPGQRLVT
+594 RLQAQLKPGQRLVT
-608 QTGAL
+608 QEGSL

-632 LEQRNRLADLEKELA
+632 LEQRNRLADLEEELA
-647 AARAIAGEARGTFDA
+647 AARARAAEARAAFDA
-662 AHVAAEE
+662 AHVASEQAAQE
-669 AMQQEQARRAALREA
+669 EQARRAALREA
-684 QGAQNRIRD
+684 QAAQNRIRD

-713 ESEERLSGD
+713 EANDRLAGD
-722 KVEAARALEEAEVAL
+722 KVEAARTLEEAEIAL
-737 QNLKPDE
+737 QNLKPDA
-744 EPRAKAAE
+744 EPRAKADE

-758 ALRLEL
+758 TLRVAL
-764 SEARAEHEGLRREA
+764 SEARAEYEGLRRDA
-778 EQRTRRLSSIAQERD
+778 EQRVRRLSAITQERD

-802 ERQIGTLE
+802 ERQIATLE
-810 ERKAEAETEL
+810 ERKTEAETEL
-820 KALEGVPA
+820 KTLEGIPA
-828 EIEEKRRALLTLISD
+828 EIEEKRRALLTYIAD
-843 AETARGQAADDLAA
+843 AETARSQMADELAT
-857 AERTLAEAVKHAKD
+857 AEKHLSEAVKHAKD

-884 RIDGLVTGGRERR
+884 RIDGLVTGARERV
-897 AEAEERIREVLECE
+897 AESEERIREVLECE
-911 PEAALAQA
+911 PEAAIKQA

-925 ELPSLEHID
+925 TLPNLDQID
-934 TKLERLKRERESL
+934 AKLERLKRERESL

-961 TEQLETMTNE
+961 TEQLETMTAE

-1101 MTRTTETRFLIITHH
+1101 MTRTTDTRFLIITHH
-1116 ALTMARMNRLYGVT
+1116 ALTMARMNRLFGVT

-1137 TLVSVDLDRAEAM
+1137 TLVSVNLDTAETL